1 MHIDLSKADEKDR
14 YKLLM
19 SSILPRPIALVTTQ
33 DDRGRVNAAPFSFF
47 NIMAS
52 TPAIIVLG
60 IDSKSPGVPKDTVRN
75 MQLTGEFVVNMVS
88 EDIGEKMSLCATPLP
103 EGEDEL
109 KFSGLTA
116 APSIQVKP
124 PRIAESPINMECRI
138 VNIMDIGNDR
148 NIVIGNVVHYH
159 IDDQFYDA
167 EHGYVLVEKLGLI
180 ARMHGKS
187 FYLRSKDIFEIER
200 PVGSSSIKI

>member
-1 MHIDLSKADEKDR
+1 MNLDLNTADKKER
-14 YKLLM
+14 YKLLL

-33 DDRGRVNAAPFSFF
+33 DDQGIVNAAPFSFF

-52 TPAIIVLG
+52 TPAIVVLG

-75 MQLTGEFVVNMVS
+75 MQLTKEFVINMVS
-88 EDIGEKMSLCATPLP
+88 EDIVEKMSLCSTPLP
-103 EGEDEL
+103 AGEDEL

-138 VNIMDIGNDR
+138 VEILDIGHDR
-148 NIVIGNVVHYH
+148 NIVIGNIVHYH

-167 EHGYVLVEKLGLI
+167 QNGYVLVEKLGLV

-187 FYLRSKDIFEIER
+187 FYLRSHDIFEIDR
-200 PVGSSSIKI
+200 PSGSSSLR

>member
-1 MHIDLSKADEKDR
+1 MNLDLNTADKKER
-14 YKLLM
+14 YKLLL

-33 DDRGRVNAAPFSFF
+33 DDQGRVNAAPFSFF

-52 TPAIIVLG
+52 TPAIVVLG

-75 MQLTGEFVVNMVS
+75 MELTKEFVINMVS
-88 EDIGEKMSLCATPLP
+88 EDIVEKMSLCSTPLP
-103 EGEDEL
+103 AEEDEL

-138 VNIMDIGNDR
+138 VEILDIGHDR
-148 NIVIGNVVHYH
+148 NIVIGNIVHYH

-167 EHGYVLVEKLGLI
+167 QNGYVLVEKLGLV

-187 FYLRSKDIFEIER
+187 FYLRSHDIFEIDR
-200 PVGSSSIKI
+200 PSGSSSLR

>member
-1 MHIDLSKADEKDR
+1 MNLDLNTADKKER

-33 DDRGRVNAAPFSFF
+33 DDQGIVNAAPFSFF

-52 TPAIIVLG
+52 TPAIVVLG

-75 MQLTGEFVVNMVS
+75 MQLTKEFVINMVS
-88 EDIGEKMSLCATPLP
+88 EDIVEKMSLCSTPLP
-103 EGEDEL
+103 AGEDEL

-138 VNIMDIGNDR
+138 VEILDIGHDR
-148 NIVIGNVVHYH
+148 NIVIGNIVHYH

-167 EHGYVLVEKLGLI
+167 QNGYVLVEKLGLV

-187 FYLRSKDIFEIER
+187 FYLRSHDIFEIDR
-200 PVGSSSIKI
+200 PSGSSSLR

>member
-1 MHIDLSKADEKDR
+1 MHIDLNKADKKDR

-33 DDRGRVNAAPFSFF
+33 DDQGRVNAAPFSFF

-75 MQLTGEFVVNMVS
+75 MKLTGEFVVNMVS
-88 EDIGEKMSLCATPLP
+88 ENIAEKMSLCASPLP

-124 PRIAESPINMECRI
+124 PRVAESPINMECRI
-138 VNIMDIGNDR
+138 VNVMDIGFDR
-148 NIVIGNVVHYH
+148 NLIIGNVIHYH
-159 IDDQFYDA
+159 INDEFYDA
-167 EHGYVLVEKLGLI
+167 QTGYVLVEKLGLI

-187 FYLRSKDIFEIER
+187 FYLRSTDIFEVTR
-200 PVGSSSIKI
+200 PPGSSSIAG

>member
-1 MHIDLSKADEKDR
+1 MNLDLNTADKKER
-14 YKLLM
+14 YKLLL

-33 DDRGRVNAAPFSFF
+33 DDQGRVNAAPFSFF

-52 TPAIIVLG
+52 TPAIVVLG

-75 MQLTGEFVVNMVS
+75 MELTKEFVINMVS
-88 EDIGEKMSLCATPLP
+88 EDIVEKMSLCSTPLP
-103 EGEDEL
+103 AGEDEL

-138 VNIMDIGNDR
+138 VEILDIGHDR
-148 NIVIGNVVHYH
+148 NIVIGNIVHYH

-167 EHGYVLVEKLGLI
+167 QNGYVLVEKLGLV

-187 FYLRSKDIFEIER
+187 FYLRSHDIFEIDR
-200 PVGSSSIKI
+200 PSGSSSLR

>member
-1 MHIDLSKADEKDR
+1 MNLDLNTADKKER

-33 DDRGRVNAAPFSFF
+33 DDQGRINAAPFSFF

-52 TPAIIVLG
+52 TPAIVVLG

-75 MQLTGEFVVNMVS
+75 MQLTKEFVINMVS
-88 EDIGEKMSLCATPLP
+88 EDIVEKMSLCSTPLP
-103 EGEDEL
+103 AGEDEL

-138 VNIMDIGNDR
+138 VEILDIGHDR
-148 NIVIGNVVHYH
+148 NIVIGNIVHYH

-167 EHGYVLVEKLGLI
+167 QNGYVLVEKLGLV

-187 FYLRSKDIFEIER
+187 FYLRSHDIFEIDR
-200 PVGSSSIKI
+200 PSGSSSLK

>member
-1 MHIDLSKADEKDR
+1 MNLDLNTADKKER

-33 DDRGRVNAAPFSFF
+33 DDQSIVNAAPFSFF

-52 TPAIIVLG
+52 TPAIVVLG

-75 MQLTGEFVVNMVS
+75 MQLTKEFVINMVS
-88 EDIGEKMSLCATPLP
+88 EDIVEKMSLCSTPLP
-103 EGEDEL
+103 AGEDEL

-138 VNIMDIGNDR
+138 VEILDIGHDR
-148 NIVIGNVVHYH
+148 NIVIGNIVHYH

-167 EHGYVLVEKLGLI
+167 QNGYVLVEKLGLV

-187 FYLRSKDIFEIER
+187 FYLRSHDIFEIDR
-200 PVGSSSIKI
+200 PSGSSSLR

>member
-1 MHIDLSKADEKDR
+1 MHIDLNAVDKKER

-33 DDRGRVNAAPFSFF
+33 DDQGIVNAAPFSFF

-52 TPAIIVLG
+52 TPAIVVLG

-75 MQLTGEFVVNMVS
+75 MQLTKEFVINMVS
-88 EDIGEKMSLCATPLP
+88 EDIVEKMSLCSTPLP
-103 EGEDEL
+103 AGEDEL

-138 VNIMDIGNDR
+138 VEILDIGHDR
-148 NIVIGNVVHYH
+148 NIVIGNIVHYH

-167 EHGYVLVEKLGLI
+167 QNGYVLVEKLGLV

-187 FYLRSKDIFEIER
+187 FYLRSHDIFEIDR
-200 PVGSSSIKI
+200 PSGSSSLR

>member
-1 MHIDLSKADEKDR
+1 MNLDLTAADKKDR

-33 DDRGRVNAAPFSFF
+33 DDQGRVNAAPFSFF

-52 TPAIIVLG
+52 TPAIVVLG

-75 MQLTGEFVVNMVS
+75 MQLTKEFVINMVS
-88 EDIGEKMSLCATPLP
+88 EEIVEKMSLCSSPLP
-103 EGEDEL
+103 AGEDEL
-109 KFSGLTA
+109 QYSGLTA

-138 VNIMDIGNDR
+138 VQILEIGHDR
-148 NIVIGNVVHYH
+148 NIVIGNVIHYH

-167 EHGYVLVEKLGLI
+167 KNGYVLVEKLGLV

-187 FYLRSKDIFEIER
+187 FYLRSHDIFEVNR
-200 PVGSSSIKI
+200 PAGSSSLR

>member
-1 MHIDLSKADEKDR
+1 MNLDLNTADKKER

-33 DDRGRVNAAPFSFF
+33 DDQGIVNAAPFSFF

-52 TPAIIVLG
+52 TPAIVVLG
-60 IDSKSPGVPKDTVRN
+60 IDSKSPGIPKDTVRN
-75 MQLTGEFVVNMVS
+75 MQLTKEFVINMVS
-88 EDIGEKMSLCATPLP
+88 EDIVEKMSLCSTPLP
-103 EGEDEL
+103 AGEDEL

-138 VNIMDIGNDR
+138 VEILDIGHDR
-148 NIVIGNVVHYH
+148 NIVIGNIVHYH

-167 EHGYVLVEKLGLI
+167 QNGYVLVEKLGLV

-187 FYLRSKDIFEIER
+187 FYLRSHDIFEIDR
-200 PVGSSSIKI
+200 PSGSSSLR

>member
-1 MHIDLSKADEKDR
+1 MNLDLNTADKKER

-33 DDRGRVNAAPFSFF
+33 DDQGIVNAAPFSFF

-52 TPAIIVLG
+52 TPAIVVLG

-75 MQLTGEFVVNMVS
+75 MQLTKEFVINMVS
-88 EDIGEKMSLCATPLP
+88 EDIVEKMSLCSTPLP
-103 EGEDEL
+103 AGEDEL

-138 VNIMDIGNDR
+138 VEILDIGHDR
-148 NIVIGNVVHYH
+148 NIVIGNIVHYH

-167 EHGYVLVEKLGLI
+167 QNGYVLVEKLGLV

-187 FYLRSKDIFEIER
+187 FYLRSHDIFEIDR
-200 PVGSSSIKI
+200 PSGSSSLK

>member
-1 MHIDLSKADEKDR
+1 MNLDLNTADKKER
-14 YKLLM
+14 YKLLL

-33 DDRGRVNAAPFSFF
+33 DDQGRINAAPFSFF

-52 TPAIIVLG
+52 TPAIVVLG

-75 MQLTGEFVVNMVS
+75 MQLTKEFVINMVS
-88 EDIGEKMSLCATPLP
+88 EGIVEKMSLCSSPLP
-103 EGEDEL
+103 AGEDEL

-116 APSIQVKP
+116 APSIQVNP

-138 VNIMDIGNDR
+138 VEILDIGHDR
-148 NIVIGNVVHYH
+148 NIVIGNIVHYH

-167 EHGYVLVEKLGLI
+167 QNGYVLVEKLGLV

-187 FYLRSKDIFEIER
+187 FYLRSHDIFEIDR
-200 PVGSSSIKI
+200 PSGSSSLR

>member
-1 MHIDLSKADEKDR
+1 MHIDLNTANQKER

-33 DDRGRVNAAPFSFF
+33 DEEGRINAAPFSFF

-52 TPAIIVLG
+52 TPAIVVLG

-75 MQLTGEFVVNMVS
+75 MQLTKEFVVNMVS
-88 EDIGEKMSLCATPLP
+88 EDIVEKMSLCSSPLP
-103 EGEDEL
+103 AEEDEL
-109 KFSGLTA
+109 KFAGLTA

-138 VNIMDIGNDR
+138 VEILDIGHER
-148 NIVIGNVVHYH
+148 NIVIGNVIHYH
-159 IDDQFYDA
+159 IDDQYYDA
-167 EHGYVLVEKLGLI
+167 ENGYVMVEKLGLV

-187 FYLRSKDIFEIER
+187 FYLRSSDIFEVER
-200 PVGSSSIKI
+200 PAGSSSLR